1 MRICKK
7 CFREIGEYP
16 FCPYCGA
23 SQKSNLLTLEQIYT
37 EWSMLY
43 FRKVGRKSREG
54 YENAWRTLRFLG
66 QSAMSDIKIS
76 DYQLAM
82 DTLQNKSRS
91 LQNKLLLLIGQL
103 CKYAVTVHRLDVING
118 ITEKVKVVEKK
129 SRTAQMLR
137 VLINAV
143 FVVVRCAALIAIAG
157 LAIIGLATLIYPNM
171 RAAALET
178 WQEIVIQLADFL
190 CK

>member
-1 MRICKK
+1 MKK
-7 CFREIGEYP
+7 KTIPTKHAILMAGIQEEKRQ
-16 FCPYCGA
+16 A
-23 SQKSNLLTLEQIYT
+23 
-37 EWSMLY
+37 
-43 FRKVGRKSREG
+43 
-54 YENAWRTLRFLG
+54 
-66 QSAMSDIKIS
+66 
-76 DYQLAM
+76 QLKEA
-82 DTLQNKSRS
+82 
-91 LQNKLLLLIGQL
+91 
-103 CKYAVTVHRLDVING
+103 YG
-118 ITEKVKVVEKK
+118 ITGEVTVVEKK

-143 FVVVRCAALIAIAG
+143 FVVVRCAALISIAG

>member
-1 MRICKK
+1 MKTEAKK
-7 CFREIGEYP
+7 KPMLMAALKEERHQAQLRETY
-16 FCPYCGA
+16 
-23 SQKSNLLTLEQIYT
+23 
-37 EWSMLY
+37 
-43 FRKVGRKSREG
+43 
-54 YENAWRTLRFLG
+54 
-66 QSAMSDIKIS
+66 
-76 DYQLAM
+76 
-82 DTLQNKSRS
+82 
-91 LQNKLLLLIGQL
+91 
-103 CKYAVTVHRLDVING
+103 G

-171 RAAALET
+171 RAALET

>member
-1 MRICKK
+1 MKTEAKK
-7 CFREIGEYP
+7 KPMLMAALKEERHQAQLRETY
-16 FCPYCGA
+16 
-23 SQKSNLLTLEQIYT
+23 
-37 EWSMLY
+37 
-43 FRKVGRKSREG
+43 
-54 YENAWRTLRFLG
+54 
-66 QSAMSDIKIS
+66 
-76 DYQLAM
+76 
-82 DTLQNKSRS
+82 
-91 LQNKLLLLIGQL
+91 
-103 CKYAVTVHRLDVING
+103 G

-171 RAAALET
+171 RAAGLET
-178 WQEIVIQLADFL
+178 WLQIETQLAEYL

>member
-1 MRICKK
+1 MKTEAKK
-7 CFREIGEYP
+7 KPMLMAALKEERHQAQLRETY
-16 FCPYCGA
+16 
-23 SQKSNLLTLEQIYT
+23 
-37 EWSMLY
+37 
-43 FRKVGRKSREG
+43 
-54 YENAWRTLRFLG
+54 
-66 QSAMSDIKIS
+66 
-76 DYQLAM
+76 
-82 DTLQNKSRS
+82 
-91 LQNKLLLLIGQL
+91 
-103 CKYAVTVHRLDVING
+103 G
-118 ITEKVKVVEKK
+118 ITENVKVVEKK

>member
-1 MRICKK
+1 MAIWEEKK
-7 CFREIGEYP
+7 MKKKTIPTKHAILMAALKEEQHQAQLRETY
-16 FCPYCGA
+16 
-23 SQKSNLLTLEQIYT
+23 
-37 EWSMLY
+37 
-43 FRKVGRKSREG
+43 
-54 YENAWRTLRFLG
+54 
-66 QSAMSDIKIS
+66 
-76 DYQLAM
+76 
-82 DTLQNKSRS
+82 
-91 LQNKLLLLIGQL
+91 
-103 CKYAVTVHRLDVING
+103 G
-118 ITEKVKVVEKK
+118 ITEKVRVVEKK

-143 FVVVRCAALIAIAG
+143 FVVVRCAALISIAG